1 MVDRFKTLAL
11 WPLPDLDFGRGK
23 GREADGGPMG
33 KDSGIIL
40 RQDSLNRHTWVYPNR
55 KIMGAG

>member
-23 GREADGGPMG
+23 GREADGGPWERTVG
-33 KDSGIIL
+33 LS
-40 RQDSLNRHTWVYPNR
+40 
-55 KIMGAG
+55 